1 MSTLFQANLTE
12 KEEHIIAG
20 IIIDLADKNG
30 HVSDEEI
37 LHELIRRSQ
46 YKDSY
51 ENIKRAIMRGFYS
64 TVSTKSRVQRAKH
77 MVYLTLSMLFD
88 KEDPE

>member
-1 MSTLFQANLTE
+1 MSTLFQTSLTQ
-12 KEEHIIAG
+12 EEELIVTR

-30 HVSDEEI
+30 HVNDEEI

-51 ENIKRAIMRGFYS
+51 ENIKRAIMRGFYRTAGAGS
-64 TVSTKSRVQRAKH
+64 YVQRAKH
-77 MVYLTLSMLFD
+77 MVYLALSMLFE